1 MYDSGESEV
10 KMFKGVYVENNCGNN
25 FSITDIVKTI
35 NVRDIETYVEQQMY
49 CCQDQYRMS
58 EIDDVIKSKVKGLVD
73 ELISQGYEIFNSGD
87 FDSRQWLLRNQIEE
101 LQKHNKFLQ
110 HNVSQL
116 QKQVN
121 KLKQDGEL

>member
-1 MYDSGESEV
+1 M
-10 KMFKGVYVENNCGNN
+10 MLKGVYVENNYSNN
-25 FSITDIVKTI
+25 FSITDIVRTI
-35 NVRDIETYVEQQMY
+35 NIRDIETYVERQMY

-58 EIDDVIKSKVKGLVD
+58 EIDNVVKSKVKNLVD
-73 ELISQGYEIFNSGD
+73 ELISQGYEVFNSSS
-87 FDSRQWLLRNQIEE
+87 FDSRQRLLRNQIEE

-121 KLKQDGEL
+121 RLKNGCEL